1 MKLLDQTYTTIRD
14 NTFWLTNETF
24 FYVIIYL
31 LIYLFIYCYYSI
43 SLQIDRSRRIHA
55 YDPFIRTFLTMLEEQ
70 GHLAPLVEQQN
81 SLKRRLPQTKPH
93 LKQLKRVYKRKKAEI
108 V

>member
-31 LIYLFIYCYYSI
+31 LIYLFIYLFIVIIPFLCRSI
-43 SLQIDRSRRIHA
+43 A
-55 YDPFIRTFLTMLEEQ
+55 
-70 GHLAPLVEQQN
+70 V
-81 SLKRRLPQTKPH
+81 
-93 LKQLKRVYKRKKAEI
+93 AEFMPTI
-108 V
+108 LLFAHF